1 MQGWL
6 LAAPRAAVM
15 AVCVAMV
22 LLVAFSRVY
31 LGAHY
36 VSDVLAAMAES
47 IAWLAVC
54 ITAISTL
61 RRRRE
66 ARTV

>member
-1 MQGWL
+1 
-6 LAAPRAAVM
+6 
-15 AVCVAMV
+15 MV

-47 IAWLAVC
+47 VAWLAVC
-54 ITAISTL
+54 ITGFSTL
-61 RRRRE
+61 RRRKE
-66 ARTV
+66 ARAL